1 MERGDQGAALVD
13 HFWIPKSH
21 LSAFIIIIY
30 LYFFL
35 PVSENLFYNK
45 CKNILIAAQNKL
57 HYISAALSSAVM
69 MRRIPTH
76 CNIQQQD
83 SPLIKHVDD
92 TDTR

>member
-1 MERGDQGAALVD
+1 M
-13 HFWIPKSH
+13 
-21 LSAFIIIIY
+21 SAFIIIIF
-30 LYFFL
+30 LFFL
-35 PVSENLFYNK
+35 PVRENLFYKK

-57 HYISAALSSAVM
+57 YDISAALSSTVM
-69 MRRIPTH
+69 MRRNPNH